1 MSDFDKFIERIRE
14 EAADRAV
21 DKVRRAEK
29 VAAAELMT
37 FPSAV
42 RFPESVVAGAI
53 KDEQDAAV
61 GRVFRMLRN
70 AAFPES
76 V

>member
-1 MSDFDKFIERIRE
+1 MCDFDNFIERIRE
-14 EAADRAV
+14 EAALRAV

-29 VAAAELMT
+29 VASAELMT
-37 FPSAV
+37 FPSTV
-42 RFPESVVAGAI
+42 RFPESVVAEAI
-53 KDEQDAAV
+53 KCEQDAAV

>member
-1 MSDFDKFIERIRE
+1 MSEFDKFIERIRE
-14 EAADRAV
+14 EAALRAAE
-21 DKVRRAEK
+21 KVRRAEE
-29 VAAAELMT
+29 AAAADLMT
-37 FPSAV
+37 FSVAV
-42 RFPESVVAGAI
+42 RFPESVVAEAI
-53 KDEQDAAV
+53 KGEQNAAV

>member
-1 MSDFDKFIERIRE
+1 MSDFDKFIKRIRE
-14 EAADRAV
+14 EAAERAV
-21 DKVRRAEK
+21 EKVRRAEK
-29 VAAAELMT
+29 AAAADLMT
-37 FPSAV
+37 FSAAV
-42 RFPESVVAGAI
+42 RFPESVMAEAI
-53 KDEQDAAV
+53 KCEQDAAV